1 MIMRNVRL
9 VIVSLALMLL
19 LTIVVSWQL
28 RSAAQ
33 RHTAT
38 DTYAITNARIVT
50 VSGPAIDRG
59 TIVIRDGLIAAV
71 GANVAAPPDARPID
85 GTGLT
90 VYPGIIDASTT
101 LGIPRPTPT
110 PGPPPGGGGG
120 FAGLFGQSAPSA
132 TSPNS
137 TQLPGLQPE
146 ILPSD
151 ILR

>member
-90 VYPGIIDASTT
+90 VYPGINAGNPTSVADSWGRAWRASRIVRFASRAFSHFAELDTT
-101 LGIPRPTPT
+101 SRNATGN
-110 PGPPPGGGGG
+110 PG
-120 FAGLFGQSAPSA
+120 FRFDQARRAR
-132 TSPNS
+132 
-137 TQLPGLQPE
+137 
-146 ILPSD
+146 D
-151 ILR
+151 